1 MTDREVGDWSVARGV
16 TPSTLLSA
24 GPLLVAFSP
33 FSCCLLRL
41 IEPPE
46 LPELPELPDL
56 ADLVEPAP
64 SPSAEPML
72 RRGGRRPLFLADPAE
87 DPGASASAFSDRLSS
102 RPPPASAASA
112 SSAASPLPSD
122 VDRARRFTF
131 ALGEPRGI
139 NVCATRGTV
148 LHEGDG
154 GDAAAVVGGASAE
167 EDGGSTE
174 RFLRGDSLSRREVIC
189 RRFER
194 GQCACV

>member
-24 GPLLVAFSP
+24 GPLLVAP

-46 LPELPELPDL
+46 LAELAELPELAKP
-56 ADLVEPAP
+56 
-64 SPSAEPML
+64 AEPML

-87 DPGASASAFSDRLSS
+87 DLLSS
-102 RPPPASAASA
+102 RPPPPPPSAASA
-112 SSAASPLPSD
+112 SSAAFPLPSD

-154 GDAAAVVGGASAE
+154 GDAAAVVGSAAAEASSE
-167 EDGGSTE
+167 EEGGSTE

-189 RRFER
+189 ERFER
-194 GQCACV
+194 GQCACG

>member
-24 GPLLVAFSP
+24 GPLFLAFSP
-33 FSCCLLRL
+33 FSCCLLLL

-46 LPELPELPDL
+46 L
-56 ADLVEPAP
+56 PAP

-87 DPGASASAFSDRLSS
+87 DPGASASAFSDMLSS
-102 RPPPASAASA
+102 RPPPASVASA

-174 RFLRGDSLSRREVIC
+174 RFLRGDSLSRREGIC